1 MANIDWCYKKVCPPQ
16 SQTFLAT
23 TIVTATID
31 FIAAPIATIGNIIVL
46 VLAWKFRSLREPC
59 YMCVISLA
67 VTDLLVGLIVQPVHA
82 VFRIISYLQMNNCPL
97 RFTYVFGS
105 YLVFNLTIFNVAL
118 ISIDRCIAVTKPYL
132 YPDIATK
139 RNYSIVISLM
149 WVCLIVTTLVQRIIP
164 LYFTVFLQA
173 VMIVV
178 PFVIILICY
187 SVIYLVVLGHRRR
200 IIKQT
205 SSVLMR
211 KHSVKSK
218 IANTSVVTYTDSKQL
233 AVSPLKQKKNKRP
246 NTSVVIIIAVMICYT
261 PQVILWI
268 YRGIFGG
275 KIVHFFLVD
284 TWLDTIVF
292 INSTMNPL
300 IYCYRLPDFRA
311 AFRRLFFKNYNP
323 AT

>member
-1 MANIDWCYKKVCPPQ
+1 M
-16 SQTFLAT
+16 
-23 TIVTATID
+23 
-31 FIAAPIATIGNIIVL
+31 L

-139 RNYSIVISLM
+139 RNYSIAISLM

-292 INSTMNPL
+292 IKSKNEPFNL
-300 IYCYRLPDFRA
+300 LLQIARLQSCF
-311 AFRRLFFKNYNP
+311 
-323 AT
+323 